1 MGVVFLFLRSPFGAH
16 EVTQVGSLES
26 LRLVLLIRKTQ

>member
-1 MGVVFLFLRSPFGAH
+1 MGVVFLLLRSPFGA
-16 EVTQVGSLES
+16 QVGFLES